1 MICITNEKKHRRQN
15 ETEEESLGE
24 DLSVTYA
31 VLLESL
37 KMHFVL
43 EARNT
48 FLKNIKL
55 VMIQIM
61 KSHFPGFTSKESL
74 WQFGSCLTAWS
85 MGLKMIYLYWT

>member
-1 MICITNEKKHRRQN
+1 MIYIINDKKHRRKN
-15 ETEEESLGE
+15 ETEDESLE
-24 DLSVTYA
+24 KDISFTYA

-55 VMIQIM
+55 HHDPDYE
-61 KSHFPGFTSKESL
+61 KAFP
-74 WQFGSCLTAWS
+74 WP
-85 MGLKMIYLYWT
+85 Y